1 MVISMIKQPADL
13 GAVQQAAAESFG
25 DMAKAVVDIERGIL
39 ALGGEL
45 HADAEDVLLK
55 DGSRQE
61 DLLGINLYPDRPAA
75 DWIEY
80 TSLINVRPKAGN
92 RSVEITDE
100 GLRTKVRSLV
110 DRLIPRV

>member
-1 MVISMIKQPADL
+1 MVISIIKQTADIS
-13 GAVQQAAAESFG
+13 AVQKAAKESFG
-25 DMAKAVVDIERGIL
+25 DMAKVVVDIERGIL

-55 DGSRQE
+55 DGSRQV
-61 DLLGINLYPDRPAA
+61 DVWGINLYPDRPVA
-75 DWIEY
+75 DWVEY

-100 GLRTKVRSLV
+100 GLRAKIRSLV